1 MDFFLGNYE
10 WNSLNRSPFQD
21 SIQMKVR
28 VIPIILIVAFSMVI
42 IGTILPPS
50 KFQWHS
56 NFLSYF
62 RKRKYHLEQV
72 AHLGP
77 RWYPWLN
84 SKKFQNF
91 WNSSE
96 FSLPWPKKLKK
107 SPKSNIYLGES
118 FFDQIMFI
126 LFWFGLMVGS
136 ILHVIRNGPEYV
148 NQPLL
153 VQTLIR
159 DKWLESVY
167 CI

>member
-56 NFLSYF
+56 NFLSHF
-62 RKRKYHLEQV
+62 RKRNYHLEQV

-77 RWYPWLN
+77 RWYPWTKLN
-84 SKKFQNF
+84 SQKFQN
-91 WNSSE
+91 SE
-96 FSLPWPKKLKK
+96 FSLPWPNNWKK
-107 SPKSNIYLGES
+107 PKFKYLFRWIFLWSNNVYIILVWIDGWIYS
-118 FFDQIMFI
+118 
-126 LFWFGLMVGS
+126 S
-136 ILHVIRNGPEYV
+136 
-148 NQPLL
+148 
-153 VQTLIR
+153 R
-159 DKWLESVY
+159 DSKWSRI
-167 CI
+167 C

>member
-1 MDFFLGNYE
+1 MDSYFWGPDIFFQDSMDFFLGNYE

-56 NFLSYF
+56 NFLSHF

-77 RWYPWLN
+77 RWYPRLN

-91 WNSSE
+91 RNSAYRA
-96 FSLPWPKKLKK
+96 PKNSKK
-107 SPKSNIYLGES
+107 PKFKYLFRWIFLWSNNVYIILVWIDGWIYS
-118 FFDQIMFI
+118 
-126 LFWFGLMVGS
+126 S
-136 ILHVIRNGPEYV
+136 
-148 NQPLL
+148 
-153 VQTLIR
+153 R
-159 DKWLESVY
+159 DSKWSRI
-167 CI
+167 C